1 MKTKKLVLNSI
12 LLAIGLMLHQFTP
25 ALGFPMQPD
34 FALATLFII
43 MILNKDYKTVLIAGI
58 VTGIFTAM
66 TTKFPGGQ
74 IPNIIDK
81 IVTVTIVYGIL
92 YTIRERLNKNIVL
105 GIILPIGTLI
115 SGTIFLGSA
124 SILVG
129 LPGGASFGVL
139 FMGVVLPAVII
150 NLIAGF
156 ALFKVF
162 ETSLRR
168 SGLTRDFNI

>member
-1 MKTKKLVLNSI
+1 MNTKKLVLNSI

-43 MILNKDYKTVLIAGI
+43 MILNKDYKTVLMAGI
-58 VTGIFTAM
+58 ITGIFTAM

-81 IVTVTIVYGIL
+81 ILTVTIVYGIL
-92 YTIRERLNKNIVL
+92 TLIRERLNKNLVL

-115 SGTIFLGSA
+115 SGTIFLESA

-129 LPGGASFGVL
+129 LPGGASFGAL
-139 FMGVVLPAVII
+139 FIAVVIPAVII
-150 NLIAGF
+150 NLVAGF
-156 ALFKVF
+156 VLFKIF
-162 ETSLRR
+162 EIAFKR
-168 SGLTRDFNI
+168 SGASRDFSI